1 LSASGLVSRVQT
13 YCGLEI
19 AAMQISPRTNCR
31 HRALAAIVMGIFNV
45 VIRRLPYFLSTPAKD
60 F

>member
-1 LSASGLVSRVQT
+1 
-13 YCGLEI
+13 
-19 AAMQISPRTNCR
+19 MQISPKTNCR